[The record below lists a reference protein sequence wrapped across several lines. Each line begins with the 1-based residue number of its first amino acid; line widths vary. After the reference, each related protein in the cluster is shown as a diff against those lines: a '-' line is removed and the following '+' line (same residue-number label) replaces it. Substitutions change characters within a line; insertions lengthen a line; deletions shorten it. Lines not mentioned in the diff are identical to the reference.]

1 MIRSNNV
8 IIKNRV
14 EKLRAWGKN
23 KNFNIKN
30 EQPEEKEVEEICELE
45 K

>member
-1 MIRSNNV
+1 MIPLYNKNMMIRSNNV

-30 EQPEEKEVEEICELE
+30 E
-45 K
+45 